1 MKRILTV
8 LTSMALVLP
17 AIAADPKVPYAF
29 SRLRD

>member
-17 AIAADPKVPYAF
+17 AIAAGSQVPFMF
-29 SRLRD
+29 SRFSD